1 MLKCESDYHLTKFNI
16 MTVYI
21 AVPRRITSGKEALRL
36 QGVGEKVASRVSHN
50 FIASA

>member
-1 MLKCESDYHLTKFNI
+1 
-16 MTVYI
+16 MTVFI

-50 FIASA
+50 FFIAFA